1 MVLKGSGFSRPADGD
16 WRAQVFAIG
25 NGHPGSHRGRQTL
38 ARSFVVLTTRA
49 ANRGIC
55 GMPEGSALHAD
66 SRLLVACAPRN
77 DKPILAD
84 AQSRRPKP
92 EGPHLAKWFMK
103 RQNSKTMSHKR
114 NHSPHDTRPGNHRA
128 GVEQARHELPSEHRR
143 GLLPE
148 KYFRWRSGEITRL
161 EAFCDVVFGFALTL
175 LVVSLEVPRNYAE
188 LMAAMRGFVPFAVC
202 FAQLVMIWRAHY
214 IFCRRYGLEDGYTVF
229 LNVVLLFVVL
239 FYVYPLKFV
248 FTMLFLEVTG
258 AAPPDALNAVQ
269 ASVVMRIYAVGFA
282 SVFVLFML
290 MYGHAY
296 RLRNKLE
303 LSPVETLETR
313 NALQENILLVMIG
326 AISFFIAF
334 RSPAWSGW
342 TYALIGPVM
351 TVHGSIFGRRV
362 RVLAE
367 KG

>member
-1 MVLKGSGFSRPADGD
+1 MSRKHNRPSRD
-16 WRAQVFAIG
+16 
-25 NGHPGSHRGRQTL
+25 
-38 ARSFVVLTTRA
+38 VV
-49 ANRGIC
+49 
-55 GMPEGSALHAD
+55 
-66 SRLLVACAPRN
+66 
-77 DKPILAD
+77 
-84 AQSRRPKP
+84 
-92 EGPHLAKWFMK
+92 
-103 RQNSKTMSHKR
+103 
-114 NHSPHDTRPGNHRA
+114 PGNLA
-128 GVEQARHELPSEHRR
+128 GAGDGSRHELTSEHRR

-214 IFCRRYGLEDGYTVF
+214 IFSRRYGLEDGYTVF

-248 FTMLFLEVTG
+248 FTMLFMEVTG
-258 AAPPDALNAVQ
+258 TAAPDALNALQ
-269 ASVVMRIYAVGFA
+269 GSVVMRIYAVGFA
-282 SVFVLFML
+282 AVFVLFML

-296 RLRNKLE
+296 RLRHELE
-303 LSPVETLETR
+303 LNVVETLETR
-313 NALQENILLVMIG
+313 NALQENMLLVMI
-326 AISFFIAF
+326 AALSFFVAL

-342 TYALIGPVM
+342 VYALIGPVM

-362 RVLAE
+362 RLLAG
-367 KG
+367 KS

>member
-1 MVLKGSGFSRPADGD
+1 LAGIGAACRQQVPRGFA
-16 WRAQVFAIG
+16 F
-25 NGHPGSHRGRQTL
+25 
-38 ARSFVVLTTRA
+38 
-49 ANRGIC
+49 
-55 GMPEGSALHAD
+55 
-66 SRLLVACAPRN
+66 RN
-77 DKPILAD
+77 DKGIIGGQPE
-84 AQSRRPKP
+84 SRSRKLESRQPKAGSRKSCSCQAAREAAESHSMSRKHNRSSHDVVP
-92 EGPHLAKWFMK
+92 GNLEGP
-103 RQNSKTMSHKR
+103 REGS
-114 NHSPHDTRPGNHRA
+114 
-128 GVEQARHELPSEHRR
+128 RHELSSEHRR

-214 IFCRRYGLEDGYTVF
+214 IFSRRYGLEDGYTVF

-258 AAPPDALNAVQ
+258 TAAPDALNALQ

-282 SVFVLFML
+282 AVFVLFML
-290 MYGHAY
+290 MYSHAY
-296 RLRNKLE
+296 RLRHELE
-303 LSPVETLETR
+303 LNPVETLETR
-313 NALQENILLVMIG
+313 NALQENILLVMI
-326 AISFFIAF
+326 AALSFFVAL

-342 TYALIGPVM
+342 MYALIGPVM

-362 RVLAE
+362 RLLAE
-367 KG
+367 KS